1 MAIVTMTQA
10 LKKLYKAVVGEDTTK
25 DNPTKIVSELA
36 DNWSGGGSGGTESL
50 IVGVDHTEGTYP
62 NVNTIYDKTWQE
74 VKDALSSGKRVITL
88 SDGMLGTTQQI
99 ILETGTEPFVVKG
112 IKPGNPIADTV
123 TLYACS
129 EDGYLQTAEC
139 ESSGGDEPGA
149 Q

>member
-1 MAIVTMTQA
+1 M
-10 LKKLYKAVVGEDTTK
+10 DK
-25 DNPTKIVSELA
+25 DKVIDYVMNTPHNANRQVLEGMLNA
-36 DNWSGGGSGGTESL
+36 EGGGGGTL
-50 IVGVDHTEGTYP
+50 VIRVDHTEGTYP